1 MLKSLFSGALV
12 RTLSLLFLLT
22 STTLCPTLTAQDRT
36 AGQPSEEPSAEP
48 SAELTKDDSILL
60 ELRTIRGLQQEAQLR
75 REKIRAEM
83 EKRDA
88 GQKDSAALVMS
99 DEYGA
104 ILQVEN
110 NTRPNWYYDDW
121 NVYGISTFA
130 LACIAFCVSVFSF
143 WFTRKTFFAQK
154 NTELHTTNAPID
166 VQLSTLEDLPR
177 HFYRNL
183 VCTCAM
189 ILKFK
194 FGEKKG
200 EVYPSEGNMR
210 KLQTLPDDVVLPID
224 VDTDK
229 EDNAY
234 QHMHELR
241 LLLRNYNVEVQVA
254 SEHVARKGIMEETLA
269 QDFGNLLYKPLFLTM
284 RTFDFKK
291 SLKKKGLTEGYEVD
305 FVLDAFSKMIQEH
318 FRKLYMPSNFK
329 CLFKKG
335 TIEYLS
341 IIMPEGKVNLGM
353 FDKGG
358 DIQRSVKVLL
368 DYASKKSGEL
378 VKTIKRDVPINVLIK
393 ENQQQKKEDITPYF
407 RGAEATNQKP
417 DHPGILAIKD
427 AEEFTKFCICAD
439 YIKPDEE
446 EKVAAATLYP
456 HLAPYLN
463 YLHNPV
469 WDTTTILQF
478 ILAIDAA
485 IETNRIGMVN
495 YLTTHQAG

>member
-36 AGQPSEEPSAEP
+36 AGQPSEEP

-110 NTRPNWYYDDW
+110 NTRPHWYFDGW
-121 NVYGISTFA
+121 NLFGILTFIVALISAIYGIVTY
-130 LACIAFCVSVFSF
+130 
-143 WFTRKTFFAQK
+143 RAQK
-154 NTELHTTNAPID
+154 NTELHTTNAPIG
-166 VQLSTLEDLPR
+166 VQLSTLKDLPR

-189 ILKFK
+189 ILKYNFS
-194 FGEKKG
+194 GKKG
-200 EVYPSEGNMR
+200 DLYPSEGNMW

-254 SEHVARKGIMEETLA
+254 SEHVARKGILEETLA
-269 QDFGNLLYKPLFLTM
+269 QDFGNLLYKPLFLI
-284 RTFDFKK
+284 RKTFNFKR
-291 SLKKKGLTEGYEVD
+291 SLNKESLPDDYQVQYVLEAISSMTKEHFNKLLEAANFRCLFEQGTIGYLTKIMPQGEVD
-305 FVLDAFSKMIQEH
+305 
-318 FRKLYMPSNFK
+318 
-329 CLFKKG
+329 
-335 TIEYLS
+335 LS
-341 IIMPEGKVNLGM
+341 II
-353 FDKGG
+353 DKKG
-358 DIQRSVKVLL
+358 DILRSVEFLL
-368 DYASKKSGEL
+368 KYTGD
-378 VKTIKRDVPINVLIK
+378 TINPDVQTI
-393 ENQQQKKEDITPYF
+393 Q
-407 RGAEATNQKP
+407 REAAIIDKATA
-417 DHPGILAIKD
+417 ILAIND
-427 AEEFTKFCICAD
+427 ADEFTQFCLSKD
-439 YIKPDEE
+439 FIKADEE
-446 EKVAAATLYP
+446 PKAAALYP

-463 YLHNPV
+463 YLHHTT
-469 WDTTTILQF
+469 WDTVTILKY

-495 YLTTHQAG
+495 YPETK

>member
-12 RTLSLLFLLT
+12 RALSLLFLLT
-22 STTLCPTLTAQDRT
+22 STTLCPTLTAQVST
-36 AGQPSEEPSAEP
+36 ARQPSEEPLAEP

-110 NTRPNWYYDDW
+110 NTRPHWYSDDW
-121 NVYGISTFA
+121 NLFGIITFIIA
-130 LACIAFCVSVFSF
+130 LFSAI
-143 WFTRKTFFAQK
+143 FTYVTYKAQK

-166 VQLSTLEDLPR
+166 VQLSTLKDLPR

-200 EVYPSEGNMR
+200 KVYPSEGNMR

-254 SEHVARKGIMEETLA
+254 SEHVARQGIMEETLT
-269 QDFGNLLYKPLFLTM
+269 QDFGNLLYKPLFLI
-284 RTFDFKK
+284 RNTFNFKR
-291 SLKKKGLTEGYEVD
+291 SLNKESLPDDYKVKY
-305 FVLDAFSKMIQEH
+305 VLDAISRMIQEH
-318 FRKLYMPSNFK
+318 FKKLQESANFK
-329 CLFKKG
+329 CLFEKDTTAYLAIVMPKG
-335 TIEYLS
+335 KVDLS
-341 IIMPEGKVNLGM
+341 I

-358 DIQRSVKVLL
+358 DILRSIEYLLKYTGDKV
-368 DYASKKSGEL
+368 SPK
-378 VKTIKRDVPINVLIK
+378 VKTLMRHDVIDESSAILSIN
-393 ENQQQKKEDITPYF
+393 N
-407 RGAEATNQKP
+407 
-417 DHPGILAIKD
+417 
-427 AEEFTKFCICAD
+427 AEEFTQFCISKD
-439 YIKPDEE
+439 FIKAGEE
-446 EKVAAATLYP
+446 PKAAALYP

-463 YLHNPV
+463 YLHKPD
-469 WDTTTILQF
+469 WDTVAILKF

-495 YLTTHQAG
+495 YL

>member
-1 MLKSLFSGALV
+1 MSKSLFSGALV

-22 STTLCPTLTAQDRT
+22 STTLCPTLTAQVST

-110 NTRPNWYYDDW
+110 NTRPHWYSDDW
-121 NVYGISTFA
+121 NLFGIITFIIA
-130 LACIAFCVSVFSF
+130 LFSAI
-143 WFTRKTFFAQK
+143 FTYVTYKAQK

-166 VQLSTLEDLPR
+166 VQLSTLKDLPR

-200 EVYPSEGNMR
+200 KVYPSEGNMR

-254 SEHVARKGIMEETLA
+254 SEHVARQGIMEETLT
-269 QDFGNLLYKPLFLTM
+269 QDFGNLLYKPLFLI
-284 RTFDFKK
+284 RNTFNFKR
-291 SLKKKGLTEGYEVD
+291 SLNKESLPDDYKVKY
-305 FVLDAFSKMIQEH
+305 VLDAISRMIQEH
-318 FRKLYMPSNFK
+318 FKKLQESANFK
-329 CLFKKG
+329 CLFEKG
-335 TIEYLS
+335 TTAYLAIVMPKGKVDLS
-341 IIMPEGKVNLGM
+341 I

-358 DIQRSVKVLL
+358 DILRSIEYLLKYTGDKV
-368 DYASKKSGEL
+368 SPK
-378 VKTIKRDVPINVLIK
+378 VKTLMRHDVIDESSAILSIN
-393 ENQQQKKEDITPYF
+393 N
-407 RGAEATNQKP
+407 
-417 DHPGILAIKD
+417 
-427 AEEFTKFCICAD
+427 AEEFTQFCISKD
-439 YIKPDEE
+439 FIKAGEE
-446 EKVAAATLYP
+446 PKAAALYP

-463 YLHNPV
+463 YLHKPD
-469 WDTTTILQF
+469 WDTVAILKF

-495 YLTTHQAG
+495 YL

>member
-36 AGQPSEEPSAEP
+36 AGQSSEEPLAEP

-110 NTRPNWYYDDW
+110 NTRPHWYSDDW
-121 NVYGISTFA
+121 NLFGIITFIIA
-130 LACIAFCVSVFSF
+130 LFSAI
-143 WFTRKTFFAQK
+143 FTYVTYKAQK

-166 VQLSTLEDLPR
+166 VQLSTLKDLPR

-200 EVYPSEGNMR
+200 KVYPSEGNMR

-254 SEHVARKGIMEETLA
+254 SEHVARQGIMEETMT
-269 QDFGNLLYKPLFLTM
+269 QDFGNLLYKPLFLI
-284 RTFDFKK
+284 RNTFNFKR
-291 SLKKKGLTEGYEVD
+291 SLNKESLPDDYKVKY
-305 FVLDAFSKMIQEH
+305 VLDAISRMIQEH
-318 FRKLYMPSNFK
+318 FKKLQESANFK
-329 CLFKKG
+329 CLFEKG
-335 TIEYLS
+335 TTEYLTK
-341 IIMPEGKVNLGM
+341 IMPKGKVDLSI

-358 DIQRSVKVLL
+358 DILRSIEYLLKYTGDKV
-368 DYASKKSGEL
+368 SPK
-378 VKTIKRDVPINVLIK
+378 VKTLKRHDVIDESSAILSIN
-393 ENQQQKKEDITPYF
+393 N
-407 RGAEATNQKP
+407 
-417 DHPGILAIKD
+417 
-427 AEEFTKFCICAD
+427 AEEFTQFCISKD
-439 YIKPDEE
+439 FIKAGEE
-446 EKVAAATLYP
+446 PKAAALYP

-463 YLHNPV
+463 YLHRPD
-469 WDTTTILQF
+469 WDTVAILKF

-495 YLTTHQAG
+495 YL

>member
-1 MLKSLFSGALV
+1 MFSGALA
-12 RTLSLLFLLT
+12 RTLSLLFLL
-22 STTLCPTLTAQDRT
+22 SGATLCPTLTAQDRT
-36 AGQPSEEPSAEP
+36 AGQQSEEL

-60 ELRTIRGLQQEAQLR
+60 ELRTIRGLQQDAQLR
-75 REKIRAEM
+75 REKIRAEI

-88 GQKDSAALVMS
+88 GQKDSATFVMS

-110 NTRPNWYYDDW
+110 NTRPNWYYDGW
-121 NVYGISTFA
+121 NLFGIITFIIACISAFYGIITY
-130 LACIAFCVSVFSF
+130 
-143 WFTRKTFFAQK
+143 KAQK
-154 NTELHTTNAPID
+154 NTEMHTTNAPID

-241 LLLRNYNVEVQVA
+241 LLLRNYNVEVQVT

-446 EKVAAATLYP
+446 EKVAAATLYS

>member
-22 STTLCPTLTAQDRT
+22 STTLCPTLTAQVST
-36 AGQPSEEPSAEP
+36 AGQPSEEPLAEP

-110 NTRPNWYYDDW
+110 NTRPHWYSDDW
-121 NVYGISTFA
+121 NLFGIITFIIA
-130 LACIAFCVSVFSF
+130 LFSAI
-143 WFTRKTFFAQK
+143 FTYVTYKAQK

-166 VQLSTLEDLPR
+166 VQLSTLKDLPR

-200 EVYPSEGNMR
+200 KVYPSEGNMR

-254 SEHVARKGIMEETLA
+254 SEHVARQGIMEETLT
-269 QDFGNLLYKPLFLTM
+269 QDFGNLLYKPLFLI
-284 RTFDFKK
+284 RNTFNFKR
-291 SLKKKGLTEGYEVD
+291 SLNKESLPDDYKVKY
-305 FVLDAFSKMIQEH
+305 VLDAISRMIQEH
-318 FRKLYMPSNFK
+318 FKKLQESANFK
-329 CLFKKG
+329 CLFEKG
-335 TIEYLS
+335 TTAYLAIVMPKGKVDLS
-341 IIMPEGKVNLGM
+341 I

-358 DIQRSVKVLL
+358 DILRSIEYLLKYTGDKV
-368 DYASKKSGEL
+368 SPK
-378 VKTIKRDVPINVLIK
+378 VKTLMRHDVIDESSAILSIN
-393 ENQQQKKEDITPYF
+393 N
-407 RGAEATNQKP
+407 
-417 DHPGILAIKD
+417 
-427 AEEFTKFCICAD
+427 AEEFTQFCISKD
-439 YIKPDEE
+439 FIKAGEE
-446 EKVAAATLYP
+446 PKAAALYP

-463 YLHNPV
+463 YLHKPD
-469 WDTTTILQF
+469 WDTVAILKF

-495 YLTTHQAG
+495 YL

>member
-12 RTLSLLFLLT
+12 RTLSLLFLL
-22 STTLCPTLTAQDRT
+22 SGATLCPTLTAQDRT
-36 AGQPSEEPSAEP
+36 AGQQSEEL

-60 ELRTIRGLQQEAQLR
+60 ELRTIRGLQQDAQLR
-75 REKIRAEM
+75 REKIRAEIK
-83 EKRDA
+83 KRDA
-88 GQKDSAALVMS
+88 GQKDSATFVMS

-110 NTRPNWYYDDW
+110 NTRPNWYYDGW
-121 NVYGISTFA
+121 NLFGIITFIIACISAFYGIITY
-130 LACIAFCVSVFSF
+130 
-143 WFTRKTFFAQK
+143 KAQK
-154 NTELHTTNAPID
+154 NTEMHTTNAPID

>member
-1 MLKSLFSGALV
+1 
-12 RTLSLLFLLT
+12 
-22 STTLCPTLTAQDRT
+22 
-36 AGQPSEEPSAEP
+36 
-48 SAELTKDDSILL
+48 
-60 ELRTIRGLQQEAQLR
+60 
-75 REKIRAEM
+75 
-83 EKRDA
+83 
-88 GQKDSAALVMS
+88 MS

-110 NTRPNWYYDDW
+110 NTRPHWYSDDW
-121 NVYGISTFA
+121 NLFGIITFIIA
-130 LACIAFCVSVFSF
+130 LFSAI
-143 WFTRKTFFAQK
+143 FTYVTYKAQK

-166 VQLSTLEDLPR
+166 VQLSTLKDLPR

-200 EVYPSEGNMR
+200 KVYPSEGNMR

-254 SEHVARKGIMEETLA
+254 SEHVARQGIMEETLT
-269 QDFGNLLYKPLFLTM
+269 QDFGNLLYKPLFLI
-284 RTFDFKK
+284 RNTFNFKR
-291 SLKKKGLTEGYEVD
+291 SLNKESLPDDYKVKY
-305 FVLDAFSKMIQEH
+305 VLDAISRMIQEH
-318 FRKLYMPSNFK
+318 FKKLQESANFK
-329 CLFKKG
+329 CLFEKG
-335 TIEYLS
+335 TTAYLAIVMPKGKVDLS
-341 IIMPEGKVNLGM
+341 I

-358 DIQRSVKVLL
+358 DILRSIEYLLKYTGDKV
-368 DYASKKSGEL
+368 SPK
-378 VKTIKRDVPINVLIK
+378 VKTLMRHDVIDESSAILSIN
-393 ENQQQKKEDITPYF
+393 N
-407 RGAEATNQKP
+407 
-417 DHPGILAIKD
+417 
-427 AEEFTKFCICAD
+427 AEEFTQFCISKD
-439 YIKPDEE
+439 FIKAGEE
-446 EKVAAATLYP
+446 PKAAALYP

-463 YLHNPV
+463 YLHRPD
-469 WDTTTILQF
+469 WDTVAILKF

-495 YLTTHQAG
+495 YL

>member
-36 AGQPSEEPSAEP
+36 AGQPSEQPLPEP

-110 NTRPNWYYDDW
+110 NTRPHWYSDDW
-121 NVYGISTFA
+121 NLFGIITFIIA
-130 LACIAFCVSVFSF
+130 LFSAI
-143 WFTRKTFFAQK
+143 FTYVTYKAQK

-166 VQLSTLEDLPR
+166 VQLSTLKDLPR

-200 EVYPSEGNMR
+200 KVYPSEGNMR

-254 SEHVARKGIMEETLA
+254 SEHVARQGIMEETLT
-269 QDFGNLLYKPLFLTM
+269 QDFGNLLYKPLFLI
-284 RTFDFKK
+284 RNTFNFKR
-291 SLKKKGLTEGYEVD
+291 SLNKESLPDDYKVKY
-305 FVLDAFSKMIQEH
+305 VLDAISRMIQEH
-318 FRKLYMPSNFK
+318 FKKLQESANFK
-329 CLFKKG
+329 CLFEKG
-335 TIEYLS
+335 TTEYLTK
-341 IIMPEGKVNLGM
+341 IMPKGKVDLSI

-358 DIQRSVKVLL
+358 DILRSIEYLLKYTGDKV
-368 DYASKKSGEL
+368 SPK
-378 VKTIKRDVPINVLIK
+378 VKTLKRHDVIDESSAILSIN
-393 ENQQQKKEDITPYF
+393 N
-407 RGAEATNQKP
+407 
-417 DHPGILAIKD
+417 
-427 AEEFTKFCICAD
+427 AEEFTQFCISKD
-439 YIKPDEE
+439 FIKAGEE
-446 EKVAAATLYP
+446 PKAAALYP

-463 YLHNPV
+463 YLHRPD
-469 WDTTTILQF
+469 WDTVAILKF

-495 YLTTHQAG
+495 YL

>member
-36 AGQPSEEPSAEP
+36 AGQPSEEPLAEP

-110 NTRPNWYYDDW
+110 NTRPHWYSDDW
-121 NVYGISTFA
+121 NLFGIITFIIA
-130 LACIAFCVSVFSF
+130 LFSAI
-143 WFTRKTFFAQK
+143 FTYVTYRAQK

-166 VQLSTLEDLPR
+166 VQLSTLKDLPR

-183 VCTCAM
+183 VCTM

-200 EVYPSEGNMR
+200 KVYPSEGNMR

-254 SEHVARKGIMEETLA
+254 SEHVARQGIMEETLT
-269 QDFGNLLYKPLFLTM
+269 QDFGNLLYKPLFLI
-284 RTFDFKK
+284 RNTFNFKR
-291 SLKKKGLTEGYEVD
+291 SLNKESLPDDYKVKY
-305 FVLDAFSKMIQEH
+305 VLDAISRMIQEH
-318 FRKLYMPSNFK
+318 FKKLQESANFK
-329 CLFKKG
+329 CLFEKG
-335 TIEYLS
+335 TTAYLAIVMPKGKVDLS
-341 IIMPEGKVNLGM
+341 I

-358 DIQRSVKVLL
+358 DILRSIEYLLKYTGDKV
-368 DYASKKSGEL
+368 SPK
-378 VKTIKRDVPINVLIK
+378 VKTLMRHDVIDESSAILSIN
-393 ENQQQKKEDITPYF
+393 N
-407 RGAEATNQKP
+407 
-417 DHPGILAIKD
+417 
-427 AEEFTKFCICAD
+427 AEEFTQFCISKD
-439 YIKPDEE
+439 FIKAGEE
-446 EKVAAATLYP
+446 PKAAALYP

-463 YLHNPV
+463 YLHKPD
-469 WDTTTILQF
+469 WDTVAILKF

-495 YLTTHQAG
+495 YL

>member
-36 AGQPSEEPSAEP
+36 AGQPSEEPLAEP

-110 NTRPNWYYDDW
+110 NTRPHWYSDDW
-121 NVYGISTFA
+121 NLFGIITFIIA
-130 LACIAFCVSVFSF
+130 LFSAI
-143 WFTRKTFFAQK
+143 FTYVTYKAQK

-166 VQLSTLEDLPR
+166 VQLSTLKDLPR

-200 EVYPSEGNMR
+200 KVYPSEGNMR

-254 SEHVARKGIMEETLA
+254 SEHVARQGIMEETLT
-269 QDFGNLLYKPLFLTM
+269 QDFGNLLYKPLFLI
-284 RTFDFKK
+284 RNTFNFKR
-291 SLKKKGLTEGYEVD
+291 SLNKESLPDDYKVKY
-305 FVLDAFSKMIQEH
+305 VLDAISRMIQEH
-318 FRKLYMPSNFK
+318 FKKLQESANFK
-329 CLFKKG
+329 CLFEKG
-335 TIEYLS
+335 TTEYLTK
-341 IIMPEGKVNLGM
+341 IMPKGKVDLSI

-358 DIQRSVKVLL
+358 DILRSIEYLLKYTGDKV
-368 DYASKKSGEL
+368 SPK
-378 VKTIKRDVPINVLIK
+378 VKTLKRHDVIDESSAILSIN
-393 ENQQQKKEDITPYF
+393 N
-407 RGAEATNQKP
+407 
-417 DHPGILAIKD
+417 
-427 AEEFTKFCICAD
+427 AEEFTQFCISKD
-439 YIKPDEE
+439 FIKAGEE
-446 EKVAAATLYP
+446 PKAAALYP

-463 YLHNPV
+463 YLHRPD
-469 WDTTTILQF
+469 WDTVAILKF

-495 YLTTHQAG
+495 YL

>member
-36 AGQPSEEPSAEP
+36 AGQPSEEPLAEP

-110 NTRPNWYYDDW
+110 NTRPHWYSDDW
-121 NVYGISTFA
+121 NLFGIITFIVA
-130 LACIAFCVSVFSF
+130 LMSAF
-143 WFTRKTFFAQK
+143 FTYITYRAQK

-166 VQLSTLEDLPR
+166 VQLSTLKDLPR
-177 HFYRNL
+177 HVYRNL

-200 EVYPSEGNMR
+200 KVYPSEGNMR

-254 SEHVARKGIMEETLA
+254 SEHVARQGIMEETLT
-269 QDFGNLLYKPLFLTM
+269 QDFGNLLYKPLFLI
-284 RTFDFKK
+284 RNTFNFKR
-291 SLKKKGLTEGYEVD
+291 SLNKESLPDDYKVKY
-305 FVLDAFSKMIQEH
+305 VLDAISRMIQEH
-318 FRKLYMPSNFK
+318 FKKLQESANFK
-329 CLFKKG
+329 CLFEKG
-335 TIEYLS
+335 TTAYLAIVMPKGKVDLS
-341 IIMPEGKVNLGM
+341 I

-358 DIQRSVKVLL
+358 DILRSIEYLLKYTGDKV
-368 DYASKKSGEL
+368 SPK
-378 VKTIKRDVPINVLIK
+378 VKTLMRHDVIDESSAILSIN
-393 ENQQQKKEDITPYF
+393 N
-407 RGAEATNQKP
+407 
-417 DHPGILAIKD
+417 
-427 AEEFTKFCICAD
+427 AEEFTQFCISKD
-439 YIKPDEE
+439 FIKAGGEP
-446 EKVAAATLYP
+446 KAAALYP

-463 YLHNPV
+463 YLHRPD
-469 WDTTTILQF
+469 WDTVAILKF

-495 YLTTHQAG
+495 YL

>member
-12 RTLSLLFLLT
+12 RALSLLFLLT
-22 STTLCPTLTAQDRT
+22 STTLCPTLTAQVST

-83 EKRDA
+83 EKRDS

-110 NTRPNWYYDDW
+110 NTRPHWYSDGW
-121 NVYGISTFA
+121 NLFGIITFIVA
-130 LACIAFCVSVFSF
+130 LISAFYAYV
-143 WFTRKTFFAQK
+143 TYRAQK
-154 NTELHTTNAPID
+154 NTELHTTNAPIG
-166 VQLSTLEDLPR
+166 VQLSTLKDLPR

-189 ILKFK
+189 ILKYNFS
-194 FGEKKG
+194 GKKG
-200 EVYPSEGNMR
+200 DLYPSEGNMW

-254 SEHVARKGIMEETLA
+254 SEHVARKGILEETLA
-269 QDFGNLLYKPLFLTM
+269 QDFGNLLYKPLFLI
-284 RTFDFKK
+284 RKTFNFKR
-291 SLKKKGLTEGYEVD
+291 SLNKESLPDDYQVQYVLEAISSMTKEHFNKLLEAANFRCLFEQGTIGYLTKIMPQGEVD
-305 FVLDAFSKMIQEH
+305 
-318 FRKLYMPSNFK
+318 
-329 CLFKKG
+329 
-335 TIEYLS
+335 LS
-341 IIMPEGKVNLGM
+341 II
-353 FDKGG
+353 DKKG
-358 DIQRSVKVLL
+358 DILRSEEFLLKYTGDTINPDVQTIQR
-368 DYASKKSGEL
+368 
-378 VKTIKRDVPINVLIK
+378 
-393 ENQQQKKEDITPYF
+393 
-407 RGAEATNQKP
+407 EAAIIDKATA
-417 DHPGILAIKD
+417 ILAIND
-427 AEEFTKFCICAD
+427 ADEFTQFCLTKD
-439 YIKPDEE
+439 FIKADEE
-446 EKVAAATLYP
+446 PKAAALYP

-463 YLHNPV
+463 YLHHTT
-469 WDTTTILQF
+469 WDTVTILKY

-495 YLTTHQAG
+495 YPETK

>member
-1 MLKSLFSGALV
+1 MSKSLFSGALV

-36 AGQPSEEPSAEP
+36 AGQPSEESSAEP

-110 NTRPNWYYDDW
+110 NTRPHWYSDDW
-121 NVYGISTFA
+121 NLFGIITFIIA
-130 LACIAFCVSVFSF
+130 LFSAI
-143 WFTRKTFFAQK
+143 FTYVTYKAQK

-166 VQLSTLEDLPR
+166 VQLSTLKDLPR

-200 EVYPSEGNMR
+200 KVYPSEGNMR

-254 SEHVARKGIMEETLA
+254 SEHVARQGIMEETLT
-269 QDFGNLLYKPLFLTM
+269 QDFGNLLYKPLFLI
-284 RTFDFKK
+284 RNTFNFKR
-291 SLKKKGLTEGYEVD
+291 SLNKESLPDDYKVKY
-305 FVLDAFSKMIQEH
+305 VLDAISRMIQEH
-318 FRKLYMPSNFK
+318 FKKLQESANFK
-329 CLFKKG
+329 CLFEKG
-335 TIEYLS
+335 TTAYLAIVMPKGKVDLS
-341 IIMPEGKVNLGM
+341 I

-358 DIQRSVKVLL
+358 DILRSIEYLLKYTGDKV
-368 DYASKKSGEL
+368 SPK
-378 VKTIKRDVPINVLIK
+378 VKTLKRHDVIDESSAILSIN
-393 ENQQQKKEDITPYF
+393 N
-407 RGAEATNQKP
+407 
-417 DHPGILAIKD
+417 
-427 AEEFTKFCICAD
+427 AEEFTQFCISKD
-439 YIKPDEE
+439 FIKAGEE
-446 EKVAAATLYP
+446 PKAAALYP

-463 YLHNPV
+463 YLHKPD
-469 WDTTTILQF
+469 WDTVAILKF

-495 YLTTHQAG
+495 YL

>member
-36 AGQPSEEPSAEP
+36 AGQPSEEP

-110 NTRPNWYYDDW
+110 NTRPHWYSDDW
-121 NVYGISTFA
+121 NLFGIITFIIA
-130 LACIAFCVSVFSF
+130 LFSAI
-143 WFTRKTFFAQK
+143 FTYVTYKAQK

-166 VQLSTLEDLPR
+166 VQLSTLKDLPR

-200 EVYPSEGNMR
+200 KVYPSEGNMR

-254 SEHVARKGIMEETLA
+254 SEHVARQGIMEETLT
-269 QDFGNLLYKPLFLTM
+269 QDFGNLLYKPLFLI
-284 RTFDFKK
+284 RNTFNFKR
-291 SLKKKGLTEGYEVD
+291 SLNKESLPDDYKVKY
-305 FVLDAFSKMIQEH
+305 VLDAISRMIQEH
-318 FRKLYMPSNFK
+318 FKKLQESANFK
-329 CLFKKG
+329 CLFEKG
-335 TIEYLS
+335 TTEYLTK
-341 IIMPEGKVNLGM
+341 IMPKGKVDLSI

-358 DIQRSVKVLL
+358 DILRSIEYLLKYTGDKV
-368 DYASKKSGEL
+368 SPK
-378 VKTIKRDVPINVLIK
+378 VKTLMRHNVIDESSAILSIN
-393 ENQQQKKEDITPYF
+393 N
-407 RGAEATNQKP
+407 
-417 DHPGILAIKD
+417 
-427 AEEFTKFCICAD
+427 AEEFTQFCISKD
-439 YIKPDEE
+439 FIKAGEE
-446 EKVAAATLYP
+446 PKAAALYP

-463 YLHNPV
+463 YLHKPD
-469 WDTTTILQF
+469 WDTVAILKF

-495 YLTTHQAG
+495 YL

>member
-1 MLKSLFSGALV
+1 MFSGALA
-12 RTLSLLFLLT
+12 RTLTLLFLL
-22 STTLCPTLTAQDRT
+22 SGATLCPTLTAQDRT
-36 AGQPSEEPSAEP
+36 AGQQSEEL

-60 ELRTIRGLQQEAQLR
+60 ELRTIRGLQQDAQLR

-130 LACIAFCVSVFSF
+130 LACIAFFVSLFSF
-143 WFTRKTFFAQK
+143 RYTRKTFFAQK
-154 NTELHTTNAPID
+154 NTELHTTNAPIG
-166 VQLSTLEDLPR
+166 VQLSTLRDLPR

-194 FGEKKG
+194 FGTQKG
-200 EVYPSEGNMR
+200 KVYPSEGNMR

-254 SEHVARKGIMEETLA
+254 SEHVARKGIMDETLA
-269 QDFGNLLYKPLFLTM
+269 QDFGNLLYKPLFLI
-284 RTFDFKK
+284 RKTFNFKR
-291 SLKKKGLTEGYEVD
+291 SLNKESLPEDYKVKYVVD
-305 FVLDAFSKMIQEH
+305 AISRMIQEH
-318 FRKLYMPSNFK
+318 FTKLQESTNFK
-329 CLFKKG
+329 CLFEKS

-341 IIMPEGKVNLGM
+341 IIMPEGRVNLGI
-353 FDKGG
+353 FDKGS
-358 DIQRSVKVLL
+358 DILRSVEFLL
-368 DYASKKSGEL
+368 KYTGDTISED
-378 VKTIKRDVPINVLIK
+378 VKTITR
-393 ENQQQKKEDITPYF
+393 QKVIDKSS
-407 RGAEATNQKP
+407 A
-417 DHPGILAIKD
+417 ILAIKD
-427 AEEFTKFCICAD
+427 AEEFTQFCISKD
-439 YIKPDEE
+439 FIKAGEE
-446 EKVAAATLYP
+446 AKAAALYP

-463 YLHNPV
+463 YLHKTN

>member
-22 STTLCPTLTAQDRT
+22 STTLCPTLTAQVST
-36 AGQPSEEPSAEP
+36 AGQPSEEP

-110 NTRPNWYYDDW
+110 NTRPHWYSDGW
-121 NVYGISTFA
+121 NLFGIITFIVA
-130 LACIAFCVSVFSF
+130 LISAFYAYV
-143 WFTRKTFFAQK
+143 TYRAQK
-154 NTELHTTNAPID
+154 NTELHTTNAPIG
-166 VQLSTLEDLPR
+166 VQLSTLKDLPR

-189 ILKFK
+189 ILKYNFS
-194 FGEKKG
+194 GKKG
-200 EVYPSEGNMR
+200 DLYPSEGNMW

-254 SEHVARKGIMEETLA
+254 SEHVARKGILEETLA
-269 QDFGNLLYKPLFLTM
+269 QDFGNLLYKPLFLI
-284 RTFDFKK
+284 RKTFNFKR
-291 SLKKKGLTEGYEVD
+291 SLNKESLPDDYQVQYVLEAISSMTKEHFNKLLEAANFRCLFEQGTIGYLTKIMPQGEVD
-305 FVLDAFSKMIQEH
+305 
-318 FRKLYMPSNFK
+318 
-329 CLFKKG
+329 
-335 TIEYLS
+335 LS
-341 IIMPEGKVNLGM
+341 II
-353 FDKGG
+353 DKKG
-358 DIQRSVKVLL
+358 DILRSVEFLL
-368 DYASKKSGEL
+368 KYTGD
-378 VKTIKRDVPINVLIK
+378 TINPDVQTI
-393 ENQQQKKEDITPYF
+393 Q
-407 RGAEATNQKP
+407 REAAIIDKATA
-417 DHPGILAIKD
+417 ILAIND
-427 AEEFTKFCICAD
+427 ADEFTQFCLTKD
-439 YIKPDEE
+439 FIKADEE
-446 EKVAAATLYP
+446 PKAAALYP

-463 YLHNPV
+463 YLHHTI
-469 WDTTTILQF
+469 WDTVTILKY

-495 YLTTHQAG
+495 YPETK

>member
-22 STTLCPTLTAQDRT
+22 STTLCPTLTAQVST

-110 NTRPNWYYDDW
+110 NTRPHWYSDDW
-121 NVYGISTFA
+121 NLFGIITFIIA
-130 LACIAFCVSVFSF
+130 LFSAI
-143 WFTRKTFFAQK
+143 FTYVTYKAQK

-166 VQLSTLEDLPR
+166 VQLSTLKDLPR

-194 FGEKKG
+194 FSGKKG
-200 EVYPSEGNMR
+200 DLYPSEGNMW

-254 SEHVARKGIMEETLA
+254 SEHVARKGILEETLA
-269 QDFGNLLYKPLFLTM
+269 QDFGNLLYKPLFLI
-284 RTFDFKK
+284 RKTFNFKR
-291 SLKKKGLTEGYEVD
+291 SLNKESLPDDYQVQYVLEAISSMTKEHFNKLLEAANFRCLFEQGTIGYLTKIMPQGEVD
-305 FVLDAFSKMIQEH
+305 
-318 FRKLYMPSNFK
+318 
-329 CLFKKG
+329 
-335 TIEYLS
+335 LS
-341 IIMPEGKVNLGM
+341 II
-353 FDKGG
+353 DKKG
-358 DIQRSVKVLL
+358 DILRSVEFLL
-368 DYASKKSGEL
+368 KYTGD
-378 VKTIKRDVPINVLIK
+378 TINPDVQTI
-393 ENQQQKKEDITPYF
+393 Q
-407 RGAEATNQKP
+407 REAAIIDKATA
-417 DHPGILAIKD
+417 ILAIND
-427 AEEFTKFCICAD
+427 ADEFTQFCLTKD
-439 YIKPDEE
+439 FIKADEE
-446 EKVAAATLYP
+446 PKAAALYP

-463 YLHNPV
+463 YLHHTT
-469 WDTTTILQF
+469 WDTVTILKY

-495 YLTTHQAG
+495 YPETK

>member
-36 AGQPSEEPSAEP
+36 AGQPSEEPLAEP

-110 NTRPNWYYDDW
+110 NTRPHWYSDDW
-121 NVYGISTFA
+121 NLFGIITFIIA
-130 LACIAFCVSVFSF
+130 LFSAI
-143 WFTRKTFFAQK
+143 FTYVTYKAQK

-166 VQLSTLEDLPR
+166 VQLSTLKDLPR

-200 EVYPSEGNMR
+200 KVYPSEGNMR

-234 QHMHELR
+234 QHTHELR

-254 SEHVARKGIMEETLA
+254 SEHVARQGIMEETLT
-269 QDFGNLLYKPLFLTM
+269 QDFGNLLYKPLFLI
-284 RTFDFKK
+284 RNTFNFKR
-291 SLKKKGLTEGYEVD
+291 SLNKESLPDDYKVKY
-305 FVLDAFSKMIQEH
+305 VLDAISRMIQEH
-318 FRKLYMPSNFK
+318 FKKLQESANFK
-329 CLFKKG
+329 CLFEKG
-335 TIEYLS
+335 TTEYLTK
-341 IIMPEGKVNLGM
+341 IMPKGKVDLSI

-358 DIQRSVKVLL
+358 DILRSIEYLLKYTGDKV
-368 DYASKKSGEL
+368 SPK
-378 VKTIKRDVPINVLIK
+378 VKTLKRHDVIDESSAILSIN
-393 ENQQQKKEDITPYF
+393 N
-407 RGAEATNQKP
+407 
-417 DHPGILAIKD
+417 
-427 AEEFTKFCICAD
+427 AEEFTQFCISKD
-439 YIKPDEE
+439 FIKAGEE
-446 EKVAAATLYP
+446 PKAAALYP

-463 YLHNPV
+463 YLHRPD
-469 WDTTTILQF
+469 WDTVAILKF

-495 YLTTHQAG
+495 YL

>member
-1 MLKSLFSGALV
+1 MLKSLFSGTLV

-22 STTLCPTLTAQDRT
+22 STTLCPTLTAQVST
-36 AGQPSEEPSAEP
+36 AGQPSEEPFAEP

-75 REKIRAEM
+75 REKIRAEI

-110 NTRPNWYYDDW
+110 NTRPHWYSDDW
-121 NVYGISTFA
+121 NLFGIFTFIVA
-130 LACIAFCVSVFSF
+130 LISAFYAYV
-143 WFTRKTFFAQK
+143 TYRAQK
-154 NTELHTTNAPID
+154 NTELHTTNAPIG
-166 VQLSTLEDLPR
+166 VQLSTLKDLPR

-189 ILKFK
+189 ILKYNFS
-194 FGEKKG
+194 GKKG
-200 EVYPSEGNMR
+200 DLYPSEGNMW

-254 SEHVARKGIMEETLA
+254 SEHVARQGIMEETLT
-269 QDFGNLLYKPLFLTM
+269 QDFGNLLYKPLFLI
-284 RTFDFKK
+284 RNTFNFKR
-291 SLKKKGLTEGYEVD
+291 SLNKESLPDDYKVKY
-305 FVLDAFSKMIQEH
+305 VLDAISRMIQEH
-318 FRKLYMPSNFK
+318 FKKLQESANFK
-329 CLFKKG
+329 CLFEKG
-335 TIEYLS
+335 TTAYLAIVMPKGKVDLS
-341 IIMPEGKVNLGM
+341 I

-358 DIQRSVKVLL
+358 DILRSIEYLLKYTGDKV
-368 DYASKKSGEL
+368 SPK
-378 VKTIKRDVPINVLIK
+378 VKTLKRHDVIDESSAILSIN
-393 ENQQQKKEDITPYF
+393 N
-407 RGAEATNQKP
+407 
-417 DHPGILAIKD
+417 
-427 AEEFTKFCICAD
+427 AEEFTQFCISKD
-439 YIKPDEE
+439 FIKAGEE
-446 EKVAAATLYP
+446 PKAAALYP

-463 YLHNPV
+463 YLHKPD
-469 WDTTTILQF
+469 WDTVAILKF

-495 YLTTHQAG
+495 YL

>member
-36 AGQPSEEPSAEP
+36 AGQPSEEP

-110 NTRPNWYYDDW
+110 NTRPHWYSDDW
-121 NVYGISTFA
+121 NLFGIITFIIA
-130 LACIAFCVSVFSF
+130 LFSAI
-143 WFTRKTFFAQK
+143 FTYVTYKAQK

-166 VQLSTLEDLPR
+166 VQLSTLKDLPR

-200 EVYPSEGNMR
+200 KVYPSEGNMR

-254 SEHVARKGIMEETLA
+254 SEHVARQGIMEETLT
-269 QDFGNLLYKPLFLTM
+269 QDFGNLLYKPLFLI
-284 RTFDFKK
+284 RNTFNFKR
-291 SLKKKGLTEGYEVD
+291 SLNKESLPDDYKVKY
-305 FVLDAFSKMIQEH
+305 VLDAISRMIQEH
-318 FRKLYMPSNFK
+318 FKKLQESANFK
-329 CLFKKG
+329 CLFEKG
-335 TIEYLS
+335 TTEYLTK
-341 IIMPEGKVNLGM
+341 IMPKGKVDLSI

-358 DIQRSVKVLL
+358 DILRSVEFLLKYTGDKV
-368 DYASKKSGEL
+368 SPK
-378 VKTIKRDVPINVLIK
+378 VKTLMRHDVIDESSAILSIN
-393 ENQQQKKEDITPYF
+393 N
-407 RGAEATNQKP
+407 
-417 DHPGILAIKD
+417 
-427 AEEFTKFCICAD
+427 AEEFTQFCISKD
-439 YIKPDEE
+439 FIKAGEE
-446 EKVAAATLYP
+446 PKAAALYP

-463 YLHNPV
+463 YLHKPD
-469 WDTTTILQF
+469 WDTVAILKF

-495 YLTTHQAG
+495 YL

>member
-22 STTLCPTLTAQDRT
+22 STTLCPTLTAQVST

-110 NTRPNWYYDDW
+110 NTRPHWYSDGW
-121 NVYGISTFA
+121 NLFGIFTFIVA
-130 LACIAFCVSVFSF
+130 LISAFY
-143 WFTRKTFFAQK
+143 AQK
-154 NTELHTTNAPID
+154 NTELHTTNAPIG
-166 VQLSTLEDLPR
+166 VQLSTLKDLPR

-200 EVYPSEGNMR
+200 KVYPSEGNMW

-254 SEHVARKGIMEETLA
+254 SEHVARKGILEETLA
-269 QDFGNLLYKPLFLTM
+269 QDFGNLLYKPLFLI
-284 RTFDFKK
+284 RKTFNFKR
-291 SLKKKGLTEGYEVD
+291 SLNKESLPDDYQVQY
-305 FVLDAFSKMIQEH
+305 VLEAISSMTKEH
-318 FRKLYMPSNFK
+318 FNKLLEAANFK
-329 CLFKKG
+329 CLFEKG
-335 TIEYLS
+335 TTAYLAIVMPKGKVDLS
-341 IIMPEGKVNLGM
+341 I

-358 DIQRSVKVLL
+358 DILRSIEYLLKYTGDKV
-368 DYASKKSGEL
+368 SPK
-378 VKTIKRDVPINVLIK
+378 VKTLMRHDVIDESSAILSIN
-393 ENQQQKKEDITPYF
+393 N
-407 RGAEATNQKP
+407 
-417 DHPGILAIKD
+417 
-427 AEEFTKFCICAD
+427 AEEFTQFCISKD
-439 YIKPDEE
+439 FIKAGEE
-446 EKVAAATLYP
+446 PKAAALYP

-463 YLHNPV
+463 YLHKPD
-469 WDTTTILQF
+469 WDTVAILKF

-495 YLTTHQAG
+495 YL

>member
-12 RTLSLLFLLT
+12 RALSLLFLLT

-36 AGQPSEEPSAEP
+36 AGQPSEEP

-110 NTRPNWYYDDW
+110 NTRPHWYSDDW
-121 NVYGISTFA
+121 NLFGIITFIIA
-130 LACIAFCVSVFSF
+130 LFSAI
-143 WFTRKTFFAQK
+143 FTYVTYRAQK

-166 VQLSTLEDLPR
+166 VQLSTLKDLPR

-200 EVYPSEGNMR
+200 KVYPSEGNMR

-254 SEHVARKGIMEETLA
+254 SEHVARQGIMEETLT
-269 QDFGNLLYKPLFLTM
+269 QDFGNLLYKPLFLI
-284 RTFDFKK
+284 RNTFNFKR
-291 SLKKKGLTEGYEVD
+291 SLNKESLPDDYKVKY
-305 FVLDAFSKMIQEH
+305 VLDAISRMIQEH
-318 FRKLYMPSNFK
+318 FKKLQESANFK
-329 CLFKKG
+329 CLFEKDTTAYLAIVMPKG
-335 TIEYLS
+335 KVDLS
-341 IIMPEGKVNLGM
+341 I

-358 DIQRSVKVLL
+358 DILRSIEYLLKYTGDKV
-368 DYASKKSGEL
+368 SPK
-378 VKTIKRDVPINVLIK
+378 VKTLMRHDVIDESSAILSIN
-393 ENQQQKKEDITPYF
+393 N
-407 RGAEATNQKP
+407 
-417 DHPGILAIKD
+417 
-427 AEEFTKFCICAD
+427 AEEFTQFCISKD
-439 YIKPDEE
+439 FIKAGEE
-446 EKVAAATLYP
+446 PKAAALYP

-463 YLHNPV
+463 YLHKPD
-469 WDTTTILQF
+469 WDTVAILKF

-495 YLTTHQAG
+495 YL

>member
-22 STTLCPTLTAQDRT
+22 STTLCPTLTAQVST

-110 NTRPNWYYDDW
+110 NTRPHWYSDDW
-121 NVYGISTFA
+121 NLFGIITFIIA
-130 LACIAFCVSVFSF
+130 LFSAI
-143 WFTRKTFFAQK
+143 FTYVTYKAQK

-166 VQLSTLEDLPR
+166 VQLSTLKDLPR

-200 EVYPSEGNMR
+200 KVYPSEGNMR

-254 SEHVARKGIMEETLA
+254 SEHVARQGIMEETLT
-269 QDFGNLLYKPLFLTM
+269 QDFGNLLYKPLFLI
-284 RTFDFKK
+284 RNTFNFKR
-291 SLKKKGLTEGYEVD
+291 SLNKESLPDDYKVKY
-305 FVLDAFSKMIQEH
+305 VLDAISRMIQEH
-318 FRKLYMPSNFK
+318 FKKLQESANFK
-329 CLFKKG
+329 CLFEKG
-335 TIEYLS
+335 TTEYLTK
-341 IIMPEGKVNLGM
+341 IMPKGKVDLSI

-358 DIQRSVKVLL
+358 DILRSIEYLLKYTGDKV
-368 DYASKKSGEL
+368 SPK
-378 VKTIKRDVPINVLIK
+378 VKTLMRHDVIDESSAILSIN
-393 ENQQQKKEDITPYF
+393 N
-407 RGAEATNQKP
+407 
-417 DHPGILAIKD
+417 
-427 AEEFTKFCICAD
+427 AEEFTQFCISKD
-439 YIKPDEE
+439 FIKAGEE
-446 EKVAAATLYP
+446 PKAAALYP

-463 YLHNPV
+463 YLHRPD
-469 WDTTTILQF
+469 WDTVAILKL

-495 YLTTHQAG
+495 YL

>member
-22 STTLCPTLTAQDRT
+22 STTLCPTLTAQVST

-110 NTRPNWYYDDW
+110 NTRPHWYSDGW
-121 NVYGISTFA
+121 NLFGIITFIVA
-130 LACIAFCVSVFSF
+130 LISAFYAYV
-143 WFTRKTFFAQK
+143 TYRAQK
-154 NTELHTTNAPID
+154 NTELHTTNAPIG
-166 VQLSTLEDLPR
+166 VQLSTLKDLPR

-189 ILKFK
+189 ILKYNFS
-194 FGEKKG
+194 GKKG
-200 EVYPSEGNMR
+200 DLYPSEGNMW

-254 SEHVARKGIMEETLA
+254 SEHVARKGILEETLA
-269 QDFGNLLYKPLFLTM
+269 QDFGNLLYKPLFLI
-284 RTFDFKK
+284 RKTFNFKR
-291 SLKKKGLTEGYEVD
+291 SLNKESLPDDYQVQYVLEAISSMTKEHFNKLLEAANFRCLFEQGTIGYLTKIMPQGEVD
-305 FVLDAFSKMIQEH
+305 
-318 FRKLYMPSNFK
+318 
-329 CLFKKG
+329 
-335 TIEYLS
+335 LS
-341 IIMPEGKVNLGM
+341 II
-353 FDKGG
+353 DKKG
-358 DIQRSVKVLL
+358 DILRSVEFLL
-368 DYASKKSGEL
+368 KYTGD
-378 VKTIKRDVPINVLIK
+378 TINPDVQTI
-393 ENQQQKKEDITPYF
+393 Q
-407 RGAEATNQKP
+407 REAAIIDKATA
-417 DHPGILAIKD
+417 ILAIND
-427 AEEFTKFCICAD
+427 ADEFTQFCLTKD
-439 YIKPDEE
+439 FIKADEE
-446 EKVAAATLYP
+446 PKAAALYP

-463 YLHNPV
+463 YLHRPD
-469 WDTTTILQF
+469 WDTVAILKF

-495 YLTTHQAG
+495 YL

>member
-36 AGQPSEEPSAEP
+36 AGQPSEEP

-110 NTRPNWYYDDW
+110 NTRPHWYSDDW
-121 NVYGISTFA
+121 NLFGIITFIIA
-130 LACIAFCVSVFSF
+130 LFSAI
-143 WFTRKTFFAQK
+143 FTYVTYKAQK

-166 VQLSTLEDLPR
+166 VQLSTLKDLPR

-200 EVYPSEGNMR
+200 KVYPSEGNMR

-254 SEHVARKGIMEETLA
+254 SEHVARQGIMEETLT
-269 QDFGNLLYKPLFLTM
+269 QDFGNLLYKPLFLI
-284 RTFDFKK
+284 RNTFNFKR
-291 SLKKKGLTEGYEVD
+291 SLNKESLPDDYKVKY
-305 FVLDAFSKMIQEH
+305 VLDAISRMIQEH
-318 FRKLYMPSNFK
+318 FKKLQESANFK
-329 CLFKKG
+329 CLFEKG
-335 TIEYLS
+335 TTEYLTK
-341 IIMPEGKVNLGM
+341 IMPKGKVDLSI

-358 DIQRSVKVLL
+358 DILRSIEYLLKYTGDKV
-368 DYASKKSGEL
+368 SPK
-378 VKTIKRDVPINVLIK
+378 VKTLMRHDVIDESSAILSIN
-393 ENQQQKKEDITPYF
+393 N
-407 RGAEATNQKP
+407 
-417 DHPGILAIKD
+417 
-427 AEEFTKFCICAD
+427 AEEFTQFCISKD
-439 YIKPDEE
+439 FIKAGEE
-446 EKVAAATLYP
+446 PKAAALYP

-463 YLHNPV
+463 YLHRPD
-469 WDTTTILQF
+469 WDTVAILKF

-495 YLTTHQAG
+495 YL

>member
-22 STTLCPTLTAQDRT
+22 STTLCPTLTAQVST
-36 AGQPSEEPSAEP
+36 AGQPSEEP

-110 NTRPNWYYDDW
+110 NTRPHWYSDGW
-121 NVYGISTFA
+121 NLFGIFTFIVA
-130 LACIAFCVSVFSF
+130 LISAFYAYV
-143 WFTRKTFFAQK
+143 TYRAQK
-154 NTELHTTNAPID
+154 NTELHTTNAPIG
-166 VQLSTLEDLPR
+166 VQLSTLKDLPR

-189 ILKFK
+189 ILKYNFS
-194 FGEKKG
+194 GKKG
-200 EVYPSEGNMR
+200 DLYPSEGNMW

-254 SEHVARKGIMEETLA
+254 SEHVARKGILEETLA
-269 QDFGNLLYKPLFLTM
+269 QDFGNLLYKPLFLI
-284 RTFDFKK
+284 RKTFNFKR
-291 SLKKKGLTEGYEVD
+291 SLNKESLPDDYQVQYVLEAISSMTKEHFNKLLEAANFRCLFEQGTIGYLTKIMPQGEVD
-305 FVLDAFSKMIQEH
+305 
-318 FRKLYMPSNFK
+318 
-329 CLFKKG
+329 
-335 TIEYLS
+335 LS
-341 IIMPEGKVNLGM
+341 II
-353 FDKGG
+353 DKKG
-358 DIQRSVKVLL
+358 DILRSVEFLL
-368 DYASKKSGEL
+368 KYTGD
-378 VKTIKRDVPINVLIK
+378 TINPDVQTI
-393 ENQQQKKEDITPYF
+393 Q
-407 RGAEATNQKP
+407 REAAIIDKATA
-417 DHPGILAIKD
+417 ILAIND
-427 AEEFTKFCICAD
+427 ADEFTQFCLTKD
-439 YIKPDEE
+439 FIKADEE
-446 EKVAAATLYP
+446 PKAAALYP

-463 YLHNPV
+463 YLHHTI
-469 WDTTTILQF
+469 WDTVTILKY

-495 YLTTHQAG
+495 YPETK

>member
-12 RTLSLLFLLT
+12 RTLPLLFLLT
-22 STTLCPTLTAQDRT
+22 STTLCPTLTAQVST
-36 AGQPSEEPSAEP
+36 AGQPSEEPSAE
-48 SAELTKDDSILL
+48 LTKEDSILL

-110 NTRPNWYYDDW
+110 NTRPHWYSDDW
-121 NVYGISTFA
+121 NLFGIITFIIA
-130 LACIAFCVSVFSF
+130 LFSAI
-143 WFTRKTFFAQK
+143 FTYVTYKAQK

-166 VQLSTLEDLPR
+166 VQLSTLKDLPR

-200 EVYPSEGNMR
+200 KVYPSEGNMR

-254 SEHVARKGIMEETLA
+254 SEHVARQGIMEETLK
-269 QDFGNLLYKPLFLTM
+269 QDFGNLLYKPLFLI
-284 RTFDFKK
+284 RNTFNFKR
-291 SLKKKGLTEGYEVD
+291 SLNKESLPDDYKVKY
-305 FVLDAFSKMIQEH
+305 VLDAISRMIQEH
-318 FRKLYMPSNFK
+318 FKKLQESANFK
-329 CLFKKG
+329 CLFEKG
-335 TIEYLS
+335 TTEYLTK
-341 IIMPEGKVNLGM
+341 IMPKGKVDLSI

-358 DIQRSVKVLL
+358 DILRSIEYLLKYTGDKV
-368 DYASKKSGEL
+368 SPK
-378 VKTIKRDVPINVLIK
+378 VKTLMRHDVIDESSAILSIN
-393 ENQQQKKEDITPYF
+393 N
-407 RGAEATNQKP
+407 
-417 DHPGILAIKD
+417 
-427 AEEFTKFCICAD
+427 AEEFTQFCISKD
-439 YIKPDEE
+439 FIKAGEE
-446 EKVAAATLYP
+446 PKAAALYP

-463 YLHNPV
+463 YLHKPD
-469 WDTTTILQF
+469 WDTVAILKF

-495 YLTTHQAG
+495 YL

>member
-1 MLKSLFSGALV
+1 MSKSLFSGALV

-36 AGQPSEEPSAEP
+36 AGQPSEEP

-110 NTRPNWYYDDW
+110 NTRPHWYSDDW
-121 NVYGISTFA
+121 NLFGIITFIIA
-130 LACIAFCVSVFSF
+130 LFSAI
-143 WFTRKTFFAQK
+143 FTYVTYKAQK

-166 VQLSTLEDLPR
+166 VQLSTLKDLPR

-200 EVYPSEGNMR
+200 KVYPSEGNMR

-254 SEHVARKGIMEETLA
+254 SEHVARQGIMEETLT
-269 QDFGNLLYKPLFLTM
+269 QDFGNLLYKPLFLI
-284 RTFDFKK
+284 RNTFNFKR
-291 SLKKKGLTEGYEVD
+291 SLNKESLPDDYKVKY
-305 FVLDAFSKMIQEH
+305 VLDAISRMIQEH
-318 FRKLYMPSNFK
+318 FKKLQESANFK
-329 CLFKKG
+329 CLFEKG
-335 TIEYLS
+335 TTAYLAIVMPKGKVDLS
-341 IIMPEGKVNLGM
+341 I

-358 DIQRSVKVLL
+358 DILRSIEYLLKYTGDKV
-368 DYASKKSGEL
+368 SPK
-378 VKTIKRDVPINVLIK
+378 VKTLKRHDVIDESSAILSIN
-393 ENQQQKKEDITPYF
+393 N
-407 RGAEATNQKP
+407 
-417 DHPGILAIKD
+417 
-427 AEEFTKFCICAD
+427 AEEFTQFCISKD
-439 YIKPDEE
+439 FIKAGEE
-446 EKVAAATLYP
+446 PKAAALYP

-463 YLHNPV
+463 YLHKPD
-469 WDTTTILQF
+469 WDTVAILKF

-495 YLTTHQAG
+495 YL

>member
-22 STTLCPTLTAQDRT
+22 STTLCPTLTAQVST
-36 AGQPSEEPSAEP
+36 AGQPSEEPLAEP

-110 NTRPNWYYDDW
+110 NTRPHWYSDDW
-121 NVYGISTFA
+121 NLFGIITFIIA
-130 LACIAFCVSVFSF
+130 LFSAI
-143 WFTRKTFFAQK
+143 FTYVTYKAQK

-166 VQLSTLEDLPR
+166 VQLSTLKDLPR

-200 EVYPSEGNMR
+200 KVYPSEGNMR

-254 SEHVARKGIMEETLA
+254 SEHVARQGIMEETLT
-269 QDFGNLLYKPLFLTM
+269 QDFGNLLYKPLFLI
-284 RTFDFKK
+284 RNTFNFKR
-291 SLKKKGLTEGYEVD
+291 SLNKESLPDDYKVKY
-305 FVLDAFSKMIQEH
+305 VLDAISRMIQEH
-318 FRKLYMPSNFK
+318 FKKLQESANFK
-329 CLFKKG
+329 CLFEKG
-335 TIEYLS
+335 TTEYLTK
-341 IIMPEGKVNLGM
+341 IMPKGKVDLSI

-358 DIQRSVKVLL
+358 DILRSIEYLLKYTGDKV
-368 DYASKKSGEL
+368 SPK
-378 VKTIKRDVPINVLIK
+378 VKTLMRHDVIDESSAILSIN
-393 ENQQQKKEDITPYF
+393 N
-407 RGAEATNQKP
+407 
-417 DHPGILAIKD
+417 
-427 AEEFTKFCICAD
+427 AEEFTQFCISKD
-439 YIKPDEE
+439 FIKAGEE
-446 EKVAAATLYP
+446 PKAAALYP

-463 YLHNPV
+463 YLHRPD
-469 WDTTTILQF
+469 WDTVAILKF

-495 YLTTHQAG
+495 YL